1 MEFGV
6 RLSNTGHLPLD
17 QGVVRMALHAEAV
30 GYDSVWVGDHVVVP
44 RDYELDEEH
53 AQSGDL
59 GKQNK
64 ADPLI
69 SLTYIAGATRRI
81 RLGTSIL
88 IAPIRNPLLL
98 AKMVSTLD
106 VLSGGRL
113 VLGLGVGWIESEML
127 AMAAP
132 PFAKRGRVTDEWIRI
147 MRACWT
153 EEAPEYDGD
162 YYRFSPLYF
171 NPKPARP
178 TQILIG
184 GQSAPALRR
193 AGRLGDGWTGS
204 RVTPDQAQRSI
215 AQIREHARQAGRDD
229 AALTFAAGVEI
240 DLLAPGQDAS
250 TSGLIGSRERAL
262 LGTAD
267 EIADG
272 IRRYEQAGIDWL
284 ELRFRAVRDSAT
296 SSIEPTLE
304 MMEHVASDVLPQ
316 VRS

>member
-1 MEFGV
+1 
-6 RLSNTGHLPLD
+6 
-17 QGVVRMALHAEAV
+17 MALLAEEL

-44 RDYELDEEH
+44 REYELDEEH

-69 SLTYIAGATRRI
+69 SLTYVAGATKRI

-88 IAPIRNPLLL
+88 VAPIRNPLLL
-98 AKMVSTLD
+98 AKMVATLD
-106 VLSGGRL
+106 VLSGGRF
-113 VLGLGVGWIESEML
+113 VLGLGVGWLESEMA

-153 EEAPEYDGD
+153 EDAPAYDGD
-162 YYRFSPLYF
+162 YYRFDPLYF

-178 TQILIG
+178 TPILIG

-204 RVTPDQAQRSI
+204 RVTPDQAERSI
-215 AQIREHARQAGRDD
+215 AQIRDHARQAGRDD
-229 AALTFAAGVEI
+229 AELTFAVGVEI
-240 DLLAPGQDAS
+240 DLLEPGESAS
-250 TSGLIGSRERAL
+250 TSGLIGSPDRAL

-267 EIADG
+267 EIADR

-284 ELRFRAVRDSAT
+284 ELRFRAVRDFAT
-296 SSIEPTLE
+296 SSIDPTLA
-304 MMEHVASDVLPQ
+304 MMEKVATQILPQ